1 MKRRD
6 FLKLLP
12 AIGVYLSSWQ
22 ELFGRELQEIIGN
35 RPQALT
41 ILPGAGRREVSLP
54 VLWEDGVG
62 YVSAD
67 RFAKAFDY
75 NTYLNQQK
83 RKLVIYFPNN
93 KVVVSADNPF
103 VVIDS
108 KIYQIPSSCSWKN
121 GVQIPVAQLVP
132 LLNRYTNTRLDF
144 DKSRFYLSA
153 GKRVLSISGMDVNSK
168 ANGEVIRIHSNK
180 RFRKGEI
187 TSDMRNG
194 WLHVDLYGATADIAA
209 LKKTRVRG
217 HVREVNVFEFRKL
230 ISVAFRLS
238 KEPLSR
244 EVYQDQ
250 SNGDIVV
257 VLRYKESIAKNE
269 KKEELEDPR
278 PKREPEKAKEGQS
291 IDKQLER
298 ERERWL
304 IDTVVIDAGHGGRD
318 PGAIGVGGIRE
329 KDLALAVA
337 LKLGALMKRKMSDV
351 RVVYT
356 RSDDR
361 FIELRRRTQIA
372 NENKAK
378 VFISIHAN
386 ANRSSRASG
395 FETYLL
401 GEEKGNQARSVME
414 RENSVIKFE
423 DPGSQK
429 HYQGINSILVRMT
442 QAGFQ
447 KQSEHL
453 ASSVQE
459 NMAKRLRSLNMK
471 NRGVKQAP
479 FWVMVGASMPS
490 ILVEMGFITNK
501 HEARILKTASHQQK
515 IAEGIFSGLQRFKK
529 DYENA
534 I

>member
-6 FLKLLP
+6 FLKMLP
-12 AIGVYLSSWQ
+12 ALGVYLGSLQ
-22 ELFGRELQEIIGN
+22 QAIGRELQDIIGN
-35 RPQALT
+35 RPSSLT
-41 ILPGAGRREVSLP
+41 ISSGKGRREISLP
-54 VLWEDGVG
+54 VSWQSGVG

-108 KIYQIPSSCSWKN
+108 KVYQMPSACQWAN
-121 GVQIPVAQLVP
+121 GGIQVPIAQLIP
-132 LLNRYTNTRLDF
+132 LTNSYTNTRMEF
-144 DKSRFYLSA
+144 DKARFILGARKKAFSVA
-153 GKRVLSISGMDVNSK
+153 GIDMSSK
-168 ANGEVIRIHSNK
+168 ANGDVIRIRTSR
-180 RFRKGEI
+180 RFRDGEI
-187 TSDMRNG
+187 TSNMRNG
-194 WLHVDLYGATADIAA
+194 WLHVDLYGATADVEL
-209 LKKTRVRG
+209 LKKTKVSG
-217 HVREVNVFEFRKL
+217 HVRELNVFEFRKL
-230 ISVAFRLS
+230 ISVALRLR

-244 EVYQDQ
+244 EVYQDK
-250 SNGDIVV
+250 SNGDVVV
-257 VLRYKESIAKNE
+257 VLRYKEEIAQNE
-269 KKEELEDPR
+269 KRKEPEDPR
-278 PKREPEKAKEGQS
+278 PKKETANNEDLS

-337 LKLGALMKRKMSDV
+337 LKLGALVKRKLPDV

-356 RSDDR
+356 RKDDR

-401 GEEKGNQARSVME
+401 GEEKGNQARNVME

-453 ASSVQE
+453 ASSVQQ

-501 HEARILKTASHQQK
+501 HESKILKTASHQQK
-515 IAEGIFSGLQRFKK
+515 IAEGIFTGLSGFKK
-529 DYENA
+529 DYESA